1 ETSRRTRVSSVQTTH
16 SYGHPVRR
24 HPRGSPSRR
33 NAQHPRCSRSRWVR
47 PCPRSAGALLLW
59 RCWVRSG
66 GRKAKNCGFPVET
79 RRVNPVYCDDLKM
92 QVEIGG
98 RSKSLHERDS
108 AVLGLVDAV
117 I

>member
-1 ETSRRTRVSSVQTTH
+1 M
-16 SYGHPVRR
+16 
-24 HPRGSPSRR
+24 
-33 NAQHPRCSRSRWVR
+33 
-47 PCPRSAGALLLW
+47 W

-108 AVLGLVDAV
+108 AALGLVDAV
-117 I
+117 IPSHAAVPAEDSPDEDAHTAVTISAS